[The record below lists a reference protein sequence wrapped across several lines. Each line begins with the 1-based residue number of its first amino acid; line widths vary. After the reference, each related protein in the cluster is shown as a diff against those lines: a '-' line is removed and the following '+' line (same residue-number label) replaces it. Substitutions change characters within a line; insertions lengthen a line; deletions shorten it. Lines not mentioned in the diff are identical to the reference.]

1 MTGSK
6 LLRLALLIATLVGL
20 AAPVFAHPAPY
31 SYLNLRLNQGQL
43 EASLVVH
50 VIDLAHELNITPVE
64 TLLEPS
70 RANSLKETIQN
81 LLRPRL
87 LIETDVQPIDFE
99 VLAVESIPDQQALS
113 LRLGFQTKATPV
125 SLSVNCSLFPYDP
138 LHQTFINVYEDDA
151 LTHQDITDKDHAKVE
166 YFIGGA
172 AGDWRSTLAVV
183 KRFVLSGIQ
192 HIFAGPDHILF
203 IIGLLLLGGSMRRL
217 LLIVT
222 AFTIA
227 HSVTLT
233 LAALDVLNPPARWIE
248 PIIALSI
255 VYVGID
261 NLMVGKT
268 GRDVRAWI
276 AFFFGFIHGFGFAGV
291 LKEFGLPRGALGW
304 SLFSF
309 NLGVEI
315 GQVCIVIVAASL
327 LMMLRR
333 RNPVWGD
340 RIAIIG
346 SIVVILAGSFWFI
359 QRVFFQN

>member
-1 MTGSK
+1 MTGAK
-6 LLRLALLIATLVGL
+6 LLRMALLIATIVGL
-20 AAPVFAHPAPY
+20 AAPVSAHPAPY
-31 SYLNLRLNQGQL
+31 SYLNLRLTQDRL

-64 TLLEPS
+64 DLLAPS
-70 RANSLKETIQN
+70 RVNSLKEAIQN
-81 LLRPRL
+81 LLRLRL
-87 LIETDVQPIDFE
+87 RVEADGQPIEFE
-99 VLAVESIPDQQALS
+99 VLAVEPISDQQALS
-113 LRLGFQTKATPV
+113 LRLQFPTKATPV
-125 SLSVNCSLFPYDP
+125 SLSVNCALFPYDP

-151 LTHQDITDKDHAKVE
+151 LTHQDIADKDRAQVE
-166 YFIGGA
+166 YFIGG
-172 AGDWRSTLAVV
+172 AGDWRSTLAVI
-183 KRFVLSGIQ
+183 KRFVVSGIE

-203 IIGLLLLGGSMRRL
+203 IIGLLLLGGSLRRF

-261 NLMVGKT
+261 NLMVGKS

-309 NLGVEI
+309 NFGVEI
-315 GQVCIVIVAASL
+315 GQVCIVVVAASL

-333 RNPVWGD
+333 RNPAWGD
-340 RIAIIG
+340 RIATIG

-359 QRVFFQN
+359 QRVFFQ

>member
-1 MTGSK
+1 MTGAK
-6 LLRLALLIATLVGL
+6 LLRVALLISTLVGL

-31 SYLNLRLNQGQL
+31 SYLNLRFNNGQL

-50 VIDLAHELNITPVE
+50 VIDLAHELSIASAE
-64 TLLEPS
+64 TLLES
-70 RANSLKETIQN
+70 QAANSRKEAIQN

-87 LIETDVQPIDFE
+87 LLAADGQPIEFD
-99 VLAVESIPDQQALS
+99 VLAVEPIPDQQALS
-113 LRLGFQTKATPV
+113 LRLQFQNKTTPV

-138 LHQTFINVYEDDA
+138 LHQTFINFYENDA
-151 LTHQDITDKDHAKVE
+151 LTHQDIADKDRTKVE
-166 YFIGGA
+166 YFIGG

-183 KRFVLSGIQ
+183 KRFVISGVE

-203 IIGLLLLGGSMRRL
+203 IFGLLLLGGSMRRL

-233 LAALDVLNPPARWIE
+233 LAAMDILNPPARIIE
-248 PIIALSI
+248 PAIALSI

-261 NLMVGKT
+261 NLMVGKS

-315 GQVCIVIVAASL
+315 GQVCIVVVAASL
-327 LMMLRR
+327 LMLLRS

-340 RIAIIG
+340 RIAKIG